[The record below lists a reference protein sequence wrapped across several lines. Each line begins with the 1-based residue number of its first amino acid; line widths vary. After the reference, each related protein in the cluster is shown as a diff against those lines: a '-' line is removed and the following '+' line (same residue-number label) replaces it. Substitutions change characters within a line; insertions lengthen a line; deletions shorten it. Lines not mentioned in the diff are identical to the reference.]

1 MTTLA
6 QNHLAEEQSPYLLQ
20 HADNPVNW
28 YPWGEAAF
36 ERARLEDKPIFLSV
50 GYSTCHWCHV
60 MAHESFEDPVVAA
73 LMNDA
78 FINIKLDREERP
90 DIDQIYMTVCQMMT
104 GGGGW
109 PLTILMTPD
118 REPFFAATY
127 IPKTT
132 RFGRVGMLDLV
143 PKIKQLWASQRP
155 EFMRAAQQITRSL
168 KEGDALGPGENL
180 GQETLDRAFLQLE
193 RQFDRKHGGLGGAP
207 KFPTPHLYLFL
218 LRHWRRSGREE
229 ALQMVTSTL
238 RAMRRG
244 GIFDHLGTGFH
255 RYSTDE
261 RWFVPHFE
269 KMLYDQALLA
279 LAYLETFQAT
289 EQAEFADTAREIF
302 GYVLR
307 DLRDASG
314 GFHSAEDADS
324 EGEEGKFYVWTTAE
338 VRQVLG
344 DEQADLVLRAYNL
357 DEQGNFREEASG
369 ERSGGNI
376 LHLRG
381 ELAQL
386 AQELDLPLD
395 QLQQRLEHARAALFE
410 QREGRIRP
418 GKDDKVLTDWNGLM
432 IAALARGG
440 RVLGEARYTEAA
452 VEAATFALETMR
464 DDGGRLLHRYRKGQ
478 AGIAAL
484 LDDHAFLVWG
494 LLELY
499 EATFEARW
507 LEAALELSDVMI
519 EHFWDDRGPGGFFTT
534 ADDAE
539 ALLVRQKTIYDG
551 AIPSGNSVAMW
562 NLLRLARISGRSDLE
577 EIADRSGR
585 VFSSRVKRVP
595 SVFTQF
601 LVGLDFAVGSG
612 HAVVIAGDPADE
624 QTQALLDAARRG
636 YHPGRVVLLR
646 PTSGEEEATIT
657 RLAPYT
663 AEQRE
668 VEGRPTAYVCEDDR
682 CSPPVTAVSELLELL
697 EG

>member
-1 MTTLA
+1 MTTTA
-6 QNHLAEEQSPYLLQ
+6 QNHLAQEQSPYLLQ

-36 ERARLEDKPIFLSV
+36 ERARQEDKPIFLSV

-143 PKIKQLWASQRP
+143 PKIKQLWAAQRP
-155 EFMRAAQQITRSL
+155 EFLRAAQQITRSL

-193 RQFDRKHGGLGGAP
+193 RQFDAKHGGLGGAP

-218 LRHWRRSGREE
+218 LRYWRRSGREE
-229 ALQMVTSTL
+229 ALQMVESTL

-279 LAYLETFQAT
+279 LAFLETFEAA
-289 EQAEFADTAREIF
+289 ERAEFADTAREIF
-302 GYVLR
+302 DYVLR
-307 DLRDASG
+307 DLRDEGG

-357 DEQGNFREEASG
+357 DAEGNFREEASG
-369 ERSGGNI
+369 ERSGSNI

-386 AQELDLPLD
+386 AVELDLPLEE
-395 QLQQRLEHARAALFE
+395 LQRRLARARAALFE
-410 QREGRIRP
+410 HREGRVRP

-432 IAALARGG
+432 IAALARGA
-440 RVLGEARYTEAA
+440 RVLGEARYAGAA
-452 VEAATFALETMR
+452 AEAATFALETMR
-464 DDGGRLLHRYRKGQ
+464 DEGGRLLHRYREGQ

-507 LEAALELSDVMI
+507 LEAALELTDAMI
-519 EHFWDDRGPGGFFTT
+519 EHFWDDRGSGGFFTT
-534 ADDAE
+534 ADDGE

-562 NLLRLARISGRSDLE
+562 NLLRLARITGRVDLE
-577 EIADRSGR
+577 DLADRTGR
-585 VFSSRVKRVP
+585 AFSARIKRAP

-601 LVGLDFAVGSG
+601 LVGLDLAVRPGR
-612 HAVVIAGDPADE
+612 AVVVAGDPADE

-636 YHPGRVVLLR
+636 YAPGRVVLLR
-646 PTSGEEEATIT
+646 STKEEQPAIT
-657 RLAPYT
+657 KLAPYT
-663 AEQRE
+663 VEQRE
-668 VEGRPTAYVCEDDR
+668 VDGHAAAYVCEGDR
-682 CSPPVTAVSELLELL
+682 CSRPVTTPDELLALL